1 MNGGFRGLVVVGY
14 RRSVQDREDR
24 ISVAR
29 AWLVLAA
36 LVIGCEAGNGTA
48 TGALAAGAAAAGT
61 GGVAVATGA
70 SGTAGNAG
78 ASGMSGAGDSGGA
91 AHGAGAGAGG
101 AGGAAGGAGS
111 SGDGGTG
118 APGGGDGDSAAA
130 LAALREYLDEARA
143 DRAPIAEQPFA
154 SVPLTRA
161 HAEEAAELLWSDH
174 AAMVRATRATEVGAT
189 ESQAATVQV
198 DGSTLRYYMAERG
211 ADPPGGRSLFI
222 SMHGGGNAPAA
233 TNDSQWENQ
242 IALVS
247 GYMPVDALWVAPR
260 APIDDWNMWFVPEI
274 DRLFDRLISNLI
286 VFEGIDPNKV
296 YISGYSAGG
305 DGVYQLG
312 PRMADRWAGAAMSAG
327 HPNDASPLNLRNLAF
342 AIHVGGDDSAY
353 DRNLVAAEWGAMLEQ
368 LAAQDEGGYPNQW
381 QVHDGLP
388 HWMDLA
394 DAVAI
399 PFVQMFTRNP
409 VPPKVVWRQ
418 ANVTQSRFYWLAV
431 DAANE
436 QQGAQ
441 ISAAYAGSTIALS
454 DVTGLQG
461 VTVRFSDAMM
471 DLDQPVRIE
480 LAGNELFAGSVA
492 RTIGVLARTLEERGD
507 PALMFSGEVAVEL
520 P

>member
-1 MNGGFRGLVVVGY
+1 M
-14 RRSVQDREDR
+14 QDREDR
-24 ISVAR
+24 MR
-29 AWLVLAA
+29 AAAA
-36 LVIGCEAGNGTA
+36 LFVLVAVAIGCEADG
-48 TGALAAGAAAAGT
+48 GAGPGLQPAGAATAAGT
-61 GGVAVATGA
+61 GGGA
-70 SGTAGNAG
+70 GAAG
-78 ASGMSGAGDSGGA
+78 ASGAAESAGTSGASGASGAGAS
-91 AHGAGAGAGG
+91 GAGAGG
-101 AGGAAGGAGS
+101 AGIGGAAGVAGS
-111 SGDGGTG
+111 SGDGGSA
-118 APGGGDGDSAAA
+118 APGGGDSAAA
-130 LAALREYLDEARA
+130 LDALREHLGEPRA
-143 DRAPIAEQPFA
+143 DRAPIADQPFA

-161 HAEEAAELLWSDH
+161 HAEEAAELLWADY
-174 AAMVRATRATEVGAT
+174 AAMVRETRAGEVGAT
-189 ESQAATVQV
+189 ESQAATVQI

-274 DRLFDRLISNLI
+274 DPLFDRLISNLI
-286 VFEGIDPNKV
+286 VFEGVDPNKV

-327 HPNDASPLNLRNLAF
+327 HPNDASPLNLRNVAF

-388 HWMDLA
+388 HWMNMA

-399 PFVQMFTRNP
+399 PFVQMFTRDP
-409 VPPKVVWRQ
+409 VPPKIVWRQ
-418 ANVTQSRFYWLAV
+418 VNVTQSRFYWLAV

-436 QQGAQ
+436 QQGTQ

-480 LAGNELFAGSVA
+480 LAGAELFAGSVE

-520 P
+520 R